1 MKASYD
7 IQFGHVE
14 RPTHWNTSWDWARFE
29 VCGHKWADLSE
40 TGYGVSLLNNCKY
53 GYSIKDQAIK
63 LSLLKSAVYP
73 DTEADKGTHEFTYS
87 LYPHEG
93 SVTEGGTIEAASRL
107 NLPAQAVPGQFAD
120 QRKIVKVST
129 DRVQIDAVK
138 KAEDED
144 CLIVRLHEC
153 RGGRG
158 KVKLSSE
165 FPVKKLVPCNLLEHD
180 CGEAVE
186 GAEAVF
192 PITPF
197 EIKTFKMYL

>member
-1 MKASYD
+1 MTSSSAMWNVPRIG
-7 IQFGHVE
+7 IQAGIG
-14 RPTHWNTSWDWARFE
+14 RDSE

-120 QRKIVKVST
+120 QRKIVKYPLT
-129 DRVQIDAVK
+129 GF
-138 KAEDED
+138 
-144 CLIVRLHEC
+144 RLM
-153 RGGRG
+153 R
-158 KVKLSSE
+158 
-165 FPVKKLVPCNLLEHD
+165 
-180 CGEAVE
+180 
-186 GAEAVF
+186 
-192 PITPF
+192 
-197 EIKTFKMYL
+197 

>member
-1 MKASYD
+1 MSR
-7 IQFGHVE
+7 FRNLRE
-14 RPTHWNTSWDWARFE
+14 REPAY
-29 VCGHKWADLSE
+29 L
-40 TGYGVSLLNNCKY
+40 
-53 GYSIKDQAIK
+53 
-63 LSLLKSAVYP
+63 LSLI
-73 DTEADKGTHEFTYS
+73 HIF
-87 LYPHEG
+87 
-93 SVTEGGTIEAASRL
+93 

-165 FPVKKLVPCNLLEHD
+165 FPVKKLVSCNPVSYTHL
-180 CGEAVE
+180 V
-186 GAEAVF
+186 
-192 PITPF
+192 ISW
-197 EIKTFKMYL
+197 I